1 MAPEPI
7 RRKKYIIAYGFQFK
21 YIGYI
26 LLFLYVGALVA
37 GYTVYYTTW
46 VTLGEK
52 LANVYPT
59 GRLLYIF
66 RSANMTLLV
75 RLLLITPLFVVIG
88 VVLSH
93 RIAGPIYRIG
103 LYVEALKKGDYSRAL
118 ALRKRDEFK
127 PLAQKMSE
135 LCYVLRE
142 EREKKDQI
150 IDQVVSVIDREN
162 LSPSAKAQIKGKL
175 NELKSAVLPNAP
187 ESKFQEEKTEEE
199 APQETP
205 REAPPEG
212 ETGG

>member
-66 RSANMTLLV
+66 RSANLTLIF

-88 VVLSH
+88 
-93 RIAGPIYRIG
+93 
-103 LYVEALKKGDYSRAL
+103 
-118 ALRKRDEFK
+118 
-127 PLAQKMSE
+127 
-135 LCYVLRE
+135 
-142 EREKKDQI
+142 I
-150 IDQVVSVIDREN
+150 I
-162 LSPSAKAQIKGKL
+162 
-175 NELKSAVLPNAP
+175 
-187 ESKFQEEKTEEE
+187 
-199 APQETP
+199 
-205 REAPPEG
+205 
-212 ETGG
+212 